1 MKRQR
6 IFSFAGRRKCL
17 LLSLGGIALLSQLP
31 RCSAA
36 AAVEPKQ
43 TTSQETGAAGKTSTS
58 GADTAETAGADAQQ
72 ERTQTGQAKQNS
84 VPDYVLSY
92 ADNQTGNYPTVQ
104 AARRFAEQVN
114 QETDGRIEIRV
125 YPNAEL
131 GDEVSTVKQLI
142 FGGID
147 LCRSSLSSLAEYSAE
162 SIVLQMPYLY
172 EDRDHMWRVLD
183 GEVGNQVKD
192 SFQGTG
198 LVPLA
203 WFDAGVRNF
212 YTVEKPIDTLED
224 MQGLRIRIVPNSPLM
239 EDMVRQLGA
248 EPVPIVY
255 EAVKDAIQ
263 TGEIDGAENNWS
275 SYEAMDHD
283 EVAPYFMLDEHTRV
297 PELMLAS
304 SSTWEQLSPEDQA
317 TIQRCADAAG
327 LYERELWTAR
337 ERSAREKCL
346 REGTVEI
353 VLPERE
359 KKRFRDAVSPL
370 YKKYCGDYAELVEKI
385 NEIRD

>member
-1 MKRQR
+1 M
-6 IFSFAGRRKCL
+6 
-17 LLSLGGIALLSQLP
+17 LSLGGIALLSQLP
-31 RCSAA
+31 GCSAA

-43 TTSQETGAAGKTSTS
+43 TTSQETGAAGKASTS

-72 ERTQTGQAKQNS
+72 ERTQTGQAKQKK

-114 QETDGRIEIRV
+114 KETDGRIEIRV

-131 GDEVSTVKQLI
+131 GDEVSTVQQLT

-147 LCRSSLSSLAEYSAE
+147 FCRCSLSNLSDYSE
-162 SIVLQMPYLY
+162 ETLVLQLPYLY
-172 EDRDHMWRVLD
+172 ENQEHMWRVLD
-183 GEVGNQVKD
+183 GDIGAQVKQ
-192 SFQGTG
+192 SFWGSG
-198 LVPLA
+198 MLA
-203 WFDAGVRNF
+203 LTWFDAGVRNF
-212 YTVEKPIDTLED
+212 YTTDREIRSLED
-224 MQGLRIRIVPNSPLM
+224 MQGLKIRVQQSALA
-239 EDMVRQLGA
+239 EDMVEALGA
-248 EPVPIVY
+248 EAVPIVY
-255 EAVKDAIQ
+255 EAVKDALQ
-263 TGEIDGAENNWS
+263 TGEIDGAENNWA
-275 SYEAMDHD
+275 SYEAMEHD
-283 EVAPYFMLDEHTRV
+283 EIARNYTVDEHMRV
-297 PELMLAS
+297 PELMLVS
-304 SSTWEQLSPEDQA
+304 SATWEQLSPEDQE

-337 ERSAREKCL
+337 EASAREKCL
-346 REGTVEI
+346 REGSVEI
-353 VLPERE
+353 VLSERE

>member
-6 IFSFAGRRKCL
+6 IFSFIGRRKCL

-31 RCSAA
+31 GCSAA
-36 AAVEPKQ
+36 AAGEPKQ
-43 TTSQETGAAGKTSTS
+43 TTSQETGAAGMTPTS
-58 GADTAETAGADAQQ
+58 GEDTAKTAGADAQQ
-72 ERTQTGQAKQNS
+72 ERTQTGQAKQKK

-114 QETDGRIEIRV
+114 KETDGRIEIRV

-131 GDEVSTVKQLI
+131 GDEVSTVQQLT

-147 LCRSSLSSLAEYSAE
+147 FCRCSLSNLSDYSEEA
-162 SIVLQMPYLY
+162 IVLQMPYLY
-172 EDRDHMWRVLD
+172 ADQKHMWRVLD
-183 GEVGNQVKD
+183 GDIGAQVKQ
-192 SFQGTG
+192 SFQGSG
-198 LVPLA
+198 MLA
-203 WFDAGVRNF
+203 LTWFDAGVRNF
-212 YTVEKPIDTLED
+212 YTTDREIRSLED
-224 MQGLRIRIVPNSPLM
+224 MQGLKIRVQQSALA
-239 EDMVRQLGA
+239 EDMVEALGA
-248 EPVPIVY
+248 EAVPIVY
-255 EAVKDAIQ
+255 EAVKDALQ
-263 TGEIDGAENNWS
+263 TGEIDGAENNWA
-275 SYEAMDHD
+275 SYEAMEHD
-283 EVAPYFMLDEHTRV
+283 EIARNYTVDEHMRV
-297 PELMLAS
+297 PELMLVS
-304 SSTWEQLSPEDQA
+304 SATWEQLSPEDQE

-337 ERSAREKCL
+337 EASAREKCL
-346 REGTVEI
+346 REGSVEI
-353 VLPERE
+353 VLSERE

>member
-1 MKRQR
+1 MKKQT
-6 IFSFAGRRKCL
+6 IFSFRGRRRCL

-31 RCSAA
+31 GCSTAA
-36 AAVEPKQ
+36 TDASKKASSQSAGDVDVTPTSGTDAAWTTDAQ
-43 TTSQETGAAGKTSTS
+43 TNRPQTSQEGQKKTP
-58 GADTAETAGADAQQ
+58 E
-72 ERTQTGQAKQNS
+72 
-84 VPDYVLSY
+84 YVFSY
-92 ADNQTGNYPTVQ
+92 ADNQTVNYPTVQ
-104 AARRFAEQVN
+104 AARRFADQVN

-131 GDEVSTVKQLI
+131 GDELSAVRQVSY
-142 FGGID
+142 GGID
-147 LCRSSLSSLAEYSAE
+147 FCRCSLSNLSDYSE
-162 SIVLQMPYLY
+162 ETLVLQLPYLY

-183 GEVGNQVKD
+183 GEIGVQVKD
-192 SFQGTG
+192 SFQGSG
-198 LVPLA
+198 MVALS

-212 YTVEKPIDTLED
+212 YTTDEAIHCLED
-224 MQGLRIRIVPNSPLM
+224 MQGMKIRVQQAELA
-239 EDMVRQLGA
+239 EDMVEALGA
-248 EPVPIVY
+248 EAVPIVY
-255 EAVKDAIQ
+255 EAVKDALQ
-263 TGEIDGAENNWS
+263 TGEIDGAENNWA
-275 SYEAMDHD
+275 SYEAMQHD
-283 EVAPYFMLDEHTRV
+283 EIARYYTVDEHMRV
-297 PELMLAS
+297 PELMLVS
-304 SSTWEQLSPEDQA
+304 SATWEQLSSEDRA

-337 ERSAREKCL
+337 ETSAREKCL

>member
-1 MKRQR
+1 MKRQT
-6 IFSFAGRRKCL
+6 IFSFRGRRRCL

-31 RCSAA
+31 GCSTAA
-36 AAVEPKQ
+36 TDASKKASSQSAGDVDVTPTSGTDAAGTTDAQ
-43 TTSQETGAAGKTSTS
+43 TNRPQTSQEGQKKTP
-58 GADTAETAGADAQQ
+58 E
-72 ERTQTGQAKQNS
+72 
-84 VPDYVLSY
+84 YVFSY
-92 ADNQTGNYPTVQ
+92 ADNQTVNYPTVQ
-104 AARRFAEQVN
+104 AARRFADQVN

-131 GDEVSTVKQLI
+131 GDELSAVQQVSY
-142 FGGID
+142 GGID
-147 LCRSSLSSLAEYSAE
+147 FCRCSLSNLSDYSE
-162 SIVLQMPYLY
+162 ETLVLQLPYLY

-183 GEVGNQVKD
+183 GEIGVQVKD
-192 SFQGTG
+192 SFQGSG
-198 LVPLA
+198 MVALS

-212 YTVEKPIDTLED
+212 YTTDEAIRCLED
-224 MQGLRIRIVPNSPLM
+224 MQGMKIRVQQAELA
-239 EDMVRQLGA
+239 EDMVEALGA
-248 EPVPIVY
+248 EAVPIVY
-255 EAVKDAIQ
+255 EAVKDALQ
-263 TGEIDGAENNWS
+263 TGEIDGAENNWA
-275 SYEAMDHD
+275 SYEAMQHD
-283 EVAPYFMLDEHTRV
+283 EIARYYTVDEHMRV
-297 PELMLAS
+297 PELMLVNSA
-304 SSTWEQLSPEDQA
+304 TWEQLSAEDQA

-337 ERSAREKCL
+337 ETSAREKCL

>member
-6 IFSFAGRRKCL
+6 IFSFIGRRKCL

-31 RCSAA
+31 GCSAA
-36 AAVEPKQ
+36 AAGEPKQ

-58 GADTAETAGADAQQ
+58 GEDTAKTAGADAQQ
-72 ERTQTGQAKQNS
+72 ERTQTGQAKQKK

-104 AARRFAEQVN
+104 AARHFAEQVN
-114 QETDGRIEIRV
+114 KETDGRIEIRV

-131 GDEVSTVKQLI
+131 GDEVSTVQQLT

-147 LCRSSLSSLAEYSAE
+147 FCRCSLSNLSDYSE
-162 SIVLQMPYLY
+162 ETLVLQLPYLY
-172 EDRDHMWRVLD
+172 ENQEHMWRVLD
-183 GEVGNQVKD
+183 GDIGAQVKQ
-192 SFQGTG
+192 SFGGSG
-198 LVPLA
+198 LVALS

-212 YTVEKPIDTLED
+212 YTTDREIRSLED
-224 MQGLRIRIVPNSPLM
+224 MQGLKIRVQQSALA
-239 EDMVRQLGA
+239 EDMVEALGA
-248 EPVPIVY
+248 EAVPIVY
-255 EAVKDAIQ
+255 EAVKDALQ
-263 TGEIDGAENNWS
+263 TGEIDGAENNWA
-275 SYEAMDHD
+275 SYEAMEHD
-283 EVAPYFMLDEHTRV
+283 EIARNYTVDEHMRV
-297 PELMLAS
+297 PELMLVS
-304 SSTWEQLSPEDQA
+304 SATWEQLSPDDQA

-337 ERSAREKCL
+337 EASAREKCL

-370 YKKYCGDYAELVEKI
+370 YKKYCGDYAELIDKI

>member
-1 MKRQR
+1 MKKQR
-6 IFSFAGRRKCL
+6 IFSFIGRRKCL

-31 RCSAA
+31 GCSAA

-43 TTSQETGAAGKTSTS
+43 TTSQETDAAGKASTS
-58 GADTAETAGADAQQ
+58 GADTAKTAGADAQQ
-72 ERTQTGQAKQNS
+72 ERTQTGQAKQKK

-114 QETDGRIEIRV
+114 KETDGRIEIRV

-131 GDEVSTVKQLI
+131 GDEVSTVQQLT

-147 LCRSSLSSLAEYSAE
+147 FCRCSLSNLSDYSEEA
-162 SIVLQMPYLY
+162 IVLQMPYLY
-172 EDRDHMWRVLD
+172 ADQEHMWRVLD
-183 GEVGNQVKD
+183 GDIGAQVKQ
-192 SFQGTG
+192 SFRGSG
-198 LVPLA
+198 MLA
-203 WFDAGVRNF
+203 LTWFDAGVRNF
-212 YTVEKPIDTLED
+212 YTTDREIRSLED
-224 MQGLRIRIVPNSPLM
+224 MQGLKIRVQQSALA
-239 EDMVRQLGA
+239 EDMVEALGA
-248 EPVPIVY
+248 EAVPIVY
-255 EAVKDAIQ
+255 EAVKDALQ
-263 TGEIDGAENNWS
+263 TGEIDGAENNWA
-275 SYEAMDHD
+275 SYEAMEHD
-283 EVAPYFMLDEHTRV
+283 EIARNYTVDEHMRV
-297 PELMLAS
+297 PELMLVS
-304 SSTWEQLSPEDQA
+304 SATWEQLSPEDQA

-337 ERSAREKCL
+337 EASAREKCL
-346 REGTVEI
+346 REGIVEI
-353 VLPERE
+353 VLSERE

>member
-1 MKRQR
+1 MKKQT
-6 IFSFAGRRKCL
+6 IFSFRERRKCL

-31 RCSAA
+31 GCSAA

-43 TTSQETGAAGKTSTS
+43 MTSQETGAAGKTSTS

-72 ERTQTGQAKQNS
+72 ERTQTGQATRKK

-114 QETDGRIEIRV
+114 KETDGRIEIRV

-131 GDEVSTVKQLI
+131 GDEVSTVQQLT

-147 LCRSSLSSLAEYSAE
+147 FCRCSLSNLSDYSEEA
-162 SIVLQMPYLY
+162 IVLQMPYLY
-172 EDRDHMWRVLD
+172 ADQEHMWRVLD
-183 GEVGNQVKD
+183 GDIGAQVKQ
-192 SFQGTG
+192 SFQGSG
-198 LVPLA
+198 MLA
-203 WFDAGVRNF
+203 LTWFDAGVRNF
-212 YTVEKPIDTLED
+212 YTTDREIRSLED
-224 MQGLRIRIVPNSPLM
+224 MQGLKIRVQQSALA
-239 EDMVRQLGA
+239 EDMVEALGA
-248 EPVPIVY
+248 EAVPIVY
-255 EAVKDAIQ
+255 EAVKDALQ
-263 TGEIDGAENNWS
+263 TGEIDGAENNWA
-275 SYEAMDHD
+275 SYEAMEHD
-283 EVAPYFMLDEHTRV
+283 EIARNYTVDEHMRV
-297 PELMLAS
+297 PELMLVS
-304 SSTWEQLSPEDQA
+304 SATWEQLSPEDQA
-317 TIQRCADAAG
+317 TIQRCADEAG

-337 ERSAREKCL
+337 EASAREKCL

-353 VLPERE
+353 VLSERE

>member
-1 MKRQR
+1 MKRQT
-6 IFSFAGRRKCL
+6 IFSFRGRRKCL
-17 LLSLGGIALLSQLP
+17 LLSLGGVVLLSQLP
-31 RCSAA
+31 GCSTAA
-36 AAVEPKQ
+36 ADASKKAS
-43 TTSQETGAAGKTSTS
+43 SQSTEGAGVAS
-58 GADTAETAGADAQQ
+58 TAGADAAGTTDAQTNQSQTSQ
-72 ERTQTGQAKQNS
+72 EKRKK
-84 VPDYVLSY
+84 VPEYVFSY

-104 AARRFAEQVN
+104 AARRFAEQVK

-131 GDEVSTVKQLI
+131 GDEVSAARQI
-142 FGGID
+142 SYGGID
-147 LCRSSLSSLAEYSAE
+147 FCRCSLSNLSDYSE
-162 SIVLQMPYLY
+162 ETLVLQLPYLY

-183 GEVGNQVKD
+183 GDIGAQVKD
-192 SFQGTG
+192 SFQGSG
-198 LVPLA
+198 MVALS

-212 YTVEKPIDTLED
+212 YTTEEAIRCLED
-224 MQGLRIRIVPNSPLM
+224 MQGMKIRVQQAELA
-239 EDMVRQLGA
+239 EDMVEALGA
-248 EPVPIVY
+248 EAVPIVY
-255 EAVKDAIQ
+255 EAVKDALQ
-263 TGEIDGAENNWS
+263 TGEIDGAENNWA
-275 SYEAMDHD
+275 SYEAMHHD
-283 EVAPYFMLDEHTRV
+283 EIARYYTVDEHMRV
-297 PELMLAS
+297 PELMLVSRA
-304 SSTWEQLSPEDQA
+304 TWEQLSAEDQA

-337 ERSAREKCL
+337 ETSAREKCL

>member
-1 MKRQR
+1 M
-6 IFSFAGRRKCL
+6 IFSFRGRRKCL
-17 LLSLGGIALLSQLP
+17 LLSLGGVVLLSQLP
-31 RCSAA
+31 GCSTRAA
-36 AAVEPKQ
+36 DAPKKASAQSTGDADVTPTSGTDAAGATDAQ
-43 TTSQETGAAGKTSTS
+43 TNRPQTSQEK
-58 GADTAETAGADAQQ
+58 
-72 ERTQTGQAKQNS
+72 RKK
-84 VPDYVLSY
+84 VPEYVFSY

-104 AARRFAEQVN
+104 AARRFADQVN

-131 GDEVSTVKQLI
+131 GDEDSTVRQVSY
-142 FGGID
+142 GGID
-147 LCRSSLSSLAEYSAE
+147 FCRCSLSNLPDYSE
-162 SIVLQMPYLY
+162 ETLVLQLPYLY

-183 GEVGNQVKD
+183 GEIGAQVKD
-192 SFQGTG
+192 SFQGSG
-198 LVPLA
+198 MVALS

-212 YTVEKPIDTLED
+212 YTTGEAIRCLED
-224 MQGLRIRIVPNSPLM
+224 MQGMKIRVQQAELA
-239 EDMVRQLGA
+239 EDMVEALGA
-248 EPVPIVY
+248 EAVPIVY
-255 EAVKDAIQ
+255 EAVKDALQ
-263 TGEIDGAENNWS
+263 TGEIDGAENNWA
-275 SYEAMDHD
+275 SYEAMQHD
-283 EVAPYFMLDEHTRV
+283 EIARYYTVDEHTRV
-297 PELMLAS
+297 PELMLMS
-304 SSTWEQLSPEDQA
+304 SSTWEQLSSEDRA

-337 ERSAREKCL
+337 ETSAREKCL

>member
-1 MKRQR
+1 MKKQT
-6 IFSFAGRRKCL
+6 IFSFRGRRRCL

-31 RCSAA
+31 GCSTSVADTPKKASAQSTGDADVTPTSGTDAA
-36 AAVEPKQ
+36 GTTDAQ
-43 TTSQETGAAGKTSTS
+43 TNRPQTSQEGQKKTP
-58 GADTAETAGADAQQ
+58 E
-72 ERTQTGQAKQNS
+72 
-84 VPDYVLSY
+84 YVFSY

-104 AARRFAEQVN
+104 AARRFADQVN
-114 QETDGRIEIRV
+114 RETDGRIEIRV

-131 GDEVSTVKQLI
+131 GDELSAVRQVSY
-142 FGGID
+142 GGID
-147 LCRSSLSSLAEYSAE
+147 FCRCSLSNLSDYSE
-162 SIVLQMPYLY
+162 ETLVLQLPYLY

-183 GEVGNQVKD
+183 GEIGVQVKD
-192 SFQGTG
+192 SFQGSG
-198 LVPLA
+198 MVALS

-212 YTVEKPIDTLED
+212 YTTDEAIRCLED
-224 MQGLRIRIVPNSPLM
+224 MQGMKIRVQQAELA
-239 EDMVRQLGA
+239 EDMVEALGA
-248 EPVPIVY
+248 EAVPIVY
-255 EAVKDAIQ
+255 EAVKDALQ
-263 TGEIDGAENNWS
+263 TGEIDGAENNWA
-275 SYEAMDHD
+275 SYEAMQHD
-283 EVAPYFMLDEHTRV
+283 EIARYYTVDEHMRV
-297 PELMLAS
+297 PELMLVS
-304 SSTWEQLSPEDQA
+304 SATWEQLSAEDQV

-337 ERSAREKCL
+337 ETSAREKCL

>member
-1 MKRQR
+1 MKKQT
-6 IFSFAGRRKCL
+6 IFSFRGRRKCL
-17 LLSLGGIALLSQLP
+17 LLSLGGILLLSQLP
-31 RCSAA
+31 GCSTAA
-36 AAVEPKQ
+36 TDASKKASAQ
-43 TTSQETGAAGKTSTS
+43 STGGAGVVPI
-58 GADTAETAGADAQQ
+58 AGADAAGTTDAQTNQSQTSQ
-72 ERTQTGQAKQNS
+72 ERQRK
-84 VPDYVLSY
+84 VPEYVFSY

-104 AARRFAEQVN
+104 AARRFADQVN

-131 GDEVSTVKQLI
+131 GDEDSTVRQVSY
-142 FGGID
+142 GGID
-147 LCRSSLSSLAEYSAE
+147 FCRCSLSNLPDYSE
-162 SIVLQMPYLY
+162 ETLVLQLPYLY

-183 GEVGNQVKD
+183 GEIGAQVKD
-192 SFQGTG
+192 SFQGSG
-198 LVPLA
+198 MVALS

-212 YTVEKPIDTLED
+212 YTTDEAIHCLED
-224 MQGLRIRIVPNSPLM
+224 MQGMKIRVQQAELA
-239 EDMVRQLGA
+239 EDMVEALGA
-248 EPVPIVY
+248 EAVPIVY
-255 EAVKDAIQ
+255 EAVKDALQ
-263 TGEIDGAENNWS
+263 TGEIDGAENNWA
-275 SYEAMDHD
+275 SYEAMQHD
-283 EVAPYFMLDEHTRV
+283 EIARYYTVDEHMRV
-297 PELMLAS
+297 PELMLVS
-304 SSTWEQLSPEDQA
+304 SATWEQLSAEDQA

-337 ERSAREKCL
+337 ETSAREKCL

>member
-1 MKRQR
+1 MKRQT
-6 IFSFAGRRKCL
+6 IFSFRGRRKCL
-17 LLSLGGIALLSQLP
+17 LLSLGGVVLLSQLP
-31 RCSAA
+31 GCSTAA
-36 AAVEPKQ
+36 ADASKKAS
-43 TTSQETGAAGKTSTS
+43 SQSTGGAGVAS
-58 GADTAETAGADAQQ
+58 TAGADAAGTTDAQTNQSQTSQ
-72 ERTQTGQAKQNS
+72 ERQRK
-84 VPDYVLSY
+84 VPEYVFSY

-104 AARRFAEQVN
+104 AARRFADQVN

-131 GDEVSTVKQLI
+131 GDEDSTVRQVSY
-142 FGGID
+142 GGID
-147 LCRSSLSSLAEYSAE
+147 FCRCSLSNLPDYSE
-162 SIVLQMPYLY
+162 ETLVLQLPYLY

-183 GEVGNQVKD
+183 GEIGVQVKD
-192 SFQGTG
+192 SLQGSG
-198 LVPLA
+198 MVALS

-212 YTVEKPIDTLED
+212 YTTDEAIRCLED
-224 MQGLRIRIVPNSPLM
+224 MQGMKIRVQQAELA
-239 EDMVRQLGA
+239 EDMVEALGA
-248 EPVPIVY
+248 EAVPIVY
-255 EAVKDAIQ
+255 EAVKDALQ
-263 TGEIDGAENNWS
+263 TGEIDGAENNWA
-275 SYEAMDHD
+275 SYEAMQHD
-283 EVAPYFMLDEHTRV
+283 EIARYYTVDEHMRV
-297 PELMLAS
+297 PELMLVS
-304 SSTWEQLSPEDQA
+304 SATWEQLSAEDQA

-337 ERSAREKCL
+337 ETSAREKCL

>member
-6 IFSFAGRRKCL
+6 IFSFIGRRKCL

-31 RCSAA
+31 GCSAA
-36 AAVEPKQ
+36 AAGEPKQ
-43 TTSQETGAAGKTSTS
+43 TTSQETGAAGMTPTS
-58 GADTAETAGADAQQ
+58 GEDTAKTAGADAQQ
-72 ERTQTGQAKQNS
+72 ERTQTGQAKQKK

-114 QETDGRIEIRV
+114 KETDGRIEIRV

-131 GDEVSTVKQLI
+131 GDEVSTVQQLT

-147 LCRSSLSSLAEYSAE
+147 FCRCSLSNLSDYSEEA
-162 SIVLQMPYLY
+162 IVLQMPYLY
-172 EDRDHMWRVLD
+172 ADQKHMWCVLD
-183 GEVGNQVKD
+183 GDIGAQVKQ
-192 SFQGTG
+192 SFQGSGMVALT
-198 LVPLA
+198 

-212 YTVEKPIDTLED
+212 YTADTAVRALED
-224 MQGLRIRIVPNSPLM
+224 MKGLKIRVQQANLV
-239 EDMVRQLGA
+239 EDMVEALGA
-248 EPVPIVY
+248 EAVPIVY
-255 EAVKDAIQ
+255 EAVKDALQ
-263 TGEIDGAENNWS
+263 TGEIDGAENNWA
-275 SYEAMDHD
+275 SYEAMQHD
-283 EVAPYFMLDEHTRV
+283 EIARYYTVDEHMRV
-297 PELMLAS
+297 PELMLVS
-304 SSTWEQLSPEDQA
+304 SATWALLSPEDQA

-337 ERSAREKCL
+337 ETSAREKCL
-346 REGTVEI
+346 RDGTVEI
-353 VLPERE
+353 VLSERE